1 MSGASRGRR
10 GGDGVKRVGRVLPI
24 FDEHGDDVFD
34 QATPYRLVLDL
45 EAVTYID
52 VTASRQP

>member
-1 MSGASRGRR
+1 
-10 GGDGVKRVGRVLPI
+10 VLPI